1 MRRRFV
7 VTGATRGIGRATA
20 VRLAEAGHD
29 VVGVARRGDPGFP
42 GAVVVADLFVA
53 ADRAAAIEQIRAGGA
68 VDGLVNNAG
77 IARGSSLQ
85 DVRDDELDEAFDL
98 NVRTA
103 VEFARAFCGDMTT
116 AGWGRIVNI
125 STVATVGLPGR
136 TAYAGAKAALEAMTR
151 VWAIELAPHG
161 VTVNTVAPGPTA
173 TEMFEAVYPPGSA
186 ARTDVLS
193 SLPVGRIGRP
203 EEIAALVAFLCSDDA
218 GYLTGQN
225 LRIDGGRSLGRGVM
239 G

>member
-1 MRRRFV
+1 VQGRFV
-7 VTGATRGIGRATA
+7 VTGATRGIGRAISS
-20 VRLAEAGHD
+20 RLADAGHE
-29 VVGVARRGDPGFP
+29 VVGVARRGDPTFP
-42 GAVVVADLFVA
+42 GAVVVPDLFVA
-53 ADRAAAIEQIRAGGA
+53 ADRAATIAEIGAAGP

-77 IARGSSLQ
+77 IARGASLV

-103 VEFARAFCGDMTT
+103 VEFARAFSGGM
-116 AGWGRIVNI
+116 AERGWGRIVNI
-125 STVATVGLPGR
+125 STVATVGLAGR
-136 TAYAGAKAALEAMTR
+136 TTYAGAKAALEAMTR

-161 VTVNTVAPGPTA
+161 VTVNTVSPGPTA

-186 ARTDVLS
+186 ARTEVLS

-203 EEIAALVAFLCSDDA
+203 EEIAALVAFVCSDDA

>member
-20 VRLAEAGHD
+20 ARLAAAGHD
-29 VVGVARRGDPGFP
+29 VVGVARRGDPTFP
-42 GAVVVADLFVA
+42 GTVVVADLFVA
-53 ADRAAAIEQIRAGGA
+53 ADRAAAIEEIRASGP

-77 IARGSSLQ
+77 IARGAALQ

-103 VEFARAFCGDMTT
+103 VEFARAFAGGMTE

-125 STVATVGLPGR
+125 STVATVGLAGR
-136 TAYAGAKAALEAMTR
+136 TTYAGAKAALEAMTR

-173 TEMFEAVYPPGSA
+173 TELFEAVYPPGST
-186 ARTDVLS
+186 ARSDVLS

-225 LRIDGGRSLGRGVM
+225 LRIDGGRSLGRGAM